1 MAGGKFVPLGG
12 SNCSCI
18 DLGTAACIP
27 NSVMAIEGSQV
38 AVELMSML
46 PTPPGFAK
54 LKTIFTPF
62 SLYTVND
69 GMLLMSTLFGIM
81 LNMPG
86 SALRELFV
94 AFDKDSTGLFNLSST
109 FEFVGGII
117 DVGDERPSSK
127 SLILLEA
134 VVVFEIFVGIIPLL
148 LPPKSSVPNKSR
160 IFEDSFPELI
170 VGAKL
175 LIFDDCVGISSK
187 FRLSIPLEVIGES
200 VAIKSPSKSS
210 LDRGCSPLA

>member
-1 MAGGKFVPLGG
+1 M
-12 SNCSCI
+12 
-18 DLGTAACIP
+18 
-27 NSVMAIEGSQV
+27 IEIRRDVIIV
-38 AVELMSML
+38 A
-46 PTPPGFAK
+46 
-54 LKTIFTPF
+54 
-62 SLYTVND
+62 
-69 GMLLMSTLFGIM
+69 
-81 LNMPG
+81 
-86 SALRELFV
+86 
-94 AFDKDSTGLFNLSST
+94 
-109 FEFVGGII
+109 
-117 DVGDERPSSK
+117 SSK